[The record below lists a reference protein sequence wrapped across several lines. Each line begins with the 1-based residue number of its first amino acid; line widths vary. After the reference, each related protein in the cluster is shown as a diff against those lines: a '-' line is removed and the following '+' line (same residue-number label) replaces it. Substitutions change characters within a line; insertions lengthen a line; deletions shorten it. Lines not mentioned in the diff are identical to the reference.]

1 MSTATYLRTRVDRA
15 PIVPALLVGD
25 VGAIL
30 LFVGIGINSHGG
42 DPLGEPA
49 HLVLTAA
56 PFLLSW
62 LLVALLGGLYT
73 TDAVLGLRRALSWTV
88 PAWVVAALL
97 GQGLRAT
104 PWFPGD
110 TAVTFAIVSIVAGGA
125 LLTGWRL
132 GMTLVLEIVPGLR
145 ET

>member
-15 PIVPALLVGD
+15 PIVPALLAGD
-25 VGAIL
+25 VAAIL

-42 DPLGEPA
+42 DPIGEPG

-62 LLVALLGGLYT
+62 LLVAVIGGLYT
-73 TDAVLGLRRALSWTV
+73 TDAVIDPRRALSWTV
-88 PAWVVAALL
+88 PAWILAALL

-104 PWFPGD
+104 SLFPGD
-110 TAVTFAIVSIVAGGA
+110 TALTFAIVSIVAGGA
-125 LLTGWRL
+125 LVAGWRL
-132 GMTLVLEIVPGLR
+132 GITLALR
-145 ET
+145 VT